1 LKAGSLPVTLSTT
14 EEYYREK
21 GGVLMDYVIQPGD
34 TLTSIA
40 ARFGVTVE
48 DIVRVN
54 PILVNPN
61 AIYPGQIIHIPIAGV
76 SPIPKGSLYI
86 IQPGDT
92 LTSIA
97 LRYNIPPG
105 ALLQFNPQIT
115 NPNLIY
121 PGQIITIPLPYAAL
135 PQMPVTPIQK
145 PNLPPN
151 FPPCDPF

>member
-1 LKAGSLPVTLSTT
+1 
-14 EEYYREK
+14 
-21 GGVLMDYVIQPGD
+21 MDYVIQPGD

-48 DIVRVN
+48 DIVRIN

-61 AIYPGQIIHIPIAGV
+61 AIYPGQIIHIPLAGQLPV
-76 SPIPKGSLYI
+76 PYAPLYI
-86 IQPGDT
+86 VQPGET
-92 LTSIA
+92 LSVIAQRFSI
-97 LRYNIPPG
+97 PVS

-121 PGQIITIPLPYAAL
+121 PGQIIAIPLPYGAI
-135 PQMPVTPIQK
+135 PQMPVTPIQGPITGPITG

-151 FPPCDPF
+151 FPPFDP